1 MLLNFQC
8 ERPINLDTGSARVG
22 CSRNRCGIEVVSII
36 NLILHVCSGWNG
48 GGGGCG
54 RVMVLVV
61 LRCRGLLLIWIIVR
75 Q

>member
-48 GGGGCG
+48 GGGG
-54 RVMVLVV
+54 
-61 LRCRGLLLIWIIVR
+61 VR
-75 Q
+75 SGDGAGCLTVPGPPTNLDNS